1 MWDMVHDGFAGRWC
15 VMNLHIGDGLL
26 SDCFTF
32 VGYLPKIL
40 PRASEI
46 FRQLGDVLHDGHMEL
61 VTCLENT
68 LHWRRSVL
76 HLGGG

>member
-1 MWDMVHDGFAGRWC
+1 
-15 VMNLHIGDGLL
+15 VMNLHLGDGLL

-40 PRASEI
+40 PRALEI
-46 FRQLGDVLHDGHMEL
+46 FRQLGDVLHDGHMEI

-68 LHWRRSVL
+68 LHWRSSVL
-76 HLGGG
+76 HLGGGSGS